1 MRIAALD
8 LGSNSFHLLV
18 ADVPPGGGM
27 EAVVRDKEMLR
38 LGSLVASTGALGE
51 PAIDSAVEVVKR
63 FAAMA
68 ESLGAE
74 EVVACG
80 TSALRQARDTP
91 RLLARIRAETGID
104 VVVIGGD
111 EEARLIFEAVRRS
124 VVIDPGPAM
133 AMDLGG
139 GSLEIMVGDQGR
151 LAWSVSLEL
160 GVARLTAEVVR
171 SDPLS
176 PGDRRRLAR
185 RVERM
190 VAPHSGTISSLSP
203 VTAIGSSGTL
213 LTLIRLAAGRRPSST
228 KGADQPAEVNQLTVD
243 LQELRELEDDL
254 LRQTCSQRA
263 SLPGVDARRA
273 DLLPAGI
280 VTCTTVMEMAGID
293 HLTGCEWALREGM
306 ILDAAGS
313 RLSAGRSD
321 EPAALRR
328 RSVLDLCERYRWPEA
343 HSKKVARLALELFD
357 GTASRHGLG
366 GEDRELL
373 EFGALLHDVGEHVS
387 TDRHELHG
395 SYLIQHGR
403 LRGFSPE
410 EIAVLASLA
419 RFHPR
424 GSPKASFAP
433 WAGLSRQRR
442 SRTEALIALL
452 QVADALDRGHGG
464 PVRDVHVRA
473 PSPRR
478 IVIEVEA
485 DGDIDLER
493 YALRRKGQL
502 LERLFDS
509 RIELVNP
516 PAAGQLAG

>member
-1 MRIAALD
+1 
-8 LGSNSFHLLV
+8 
-18 ADVPPGGGM
+18 M

-38 LGSLVASTGALGE
+38 LGSVVASTGALGE
-51 PAIDSAVEVVKR
+51 PAMASALEVVRR

-68 ESLGAE
+68 ESLGAD

-91 RLLARIRAETGID
+91 ELLARIRAETGIE
-104 VVVIGGD
+104 VAVISGE

-124 VVIDPGPAM
+124 VVIDPGPAL

-151 LAWSVSLEL
+151 LAWSTSLEL
-160 GVARLTAEVVR
+160 GVARLTAEVVS
-171 SDPLS
+171 SDPPS
-176 PGDRRRLAR
+176 PGDRTGIVRRIEEALG
-185 RVERM
+185 
-190 VAPHSGTISSLSP
+190 PHSGNISSLSP

-213 LTLIRLAAGRRPSST
+213 LTLIRLAAGRRPSPS
-228 KGADQPAEVNQLTVD
+228 KGPEQPAQPAEVNQLTVD
-243 LQELRELEDDL
+243 LQELKELEVDL
-254 LRQTCSQRA
+254 LRQTCSERA

-306 ILDAAGS
+306 ILDAAGP
-313 RLSAGRSD
+313 RLAANRTD
-321 EPAALRR
+321 DPATLRR
-328 RSVLDLCERYRWPEA
+328 RSVTDLCRRFRWPEV

-357 GTASRHGLG
+357 GTSSRHGLG
-366 GEDRELL
+366 AEDRELL

-410 EIAVLASLA
+410 EIAVLACLA

-424 GSPKASFAP
+424 GSPKASFSP

-442 SRTEALIALL
+442 SRTGALIALL

-464 PVRDVHVRA
+464 PVRDVRVRV
-473 PSPRR
+473 PSSRR

-502 LERLFDS
+502 LERLFDC
-509 RIELVNP
+509 RIELVHP
-516 PAAGQLAG
+516 PAAGELAG